1 MPSSRRPDARL
12 RAVALALAACL
23 GAAVAHGQTPAGAP
37 VAAPAG
43 TAFARLLDDHW
54 RWHLRNNP
62 VLATTLGVRDHDRE
76 LGDLTLAAMD
86 RRAGEA
92 AAFLARLDR
101 VDATGLTGSERA
113 TGAVLR
119 RALAEQVEGNR
130 FGQRAVLFTTYYG
143 WHTGFADLPDRHP
156 FRGRDDYAAYV
167 ARLLA
172 FPAYNRGAIATTRAA
187 LAGGFAQPC
196 EPLAG
201 YDRTIAGSVADDP
214 ERSRFLEPFARRPSG
229 IADPDWAALRSRAVA
244 AVRDSVAPA
253 YRALLAF
260 YGAEYAPR
268 CRPTAGVAATPDGA
282 AYYAFRVRR
291 ETTTDLTPAQV
302 HALGLAEVARVGR
315 LMDSVAAAAGS
326 ADRRAYVARLRT
338 DPRYYARSA
347 DELLA
352 AAATVAK
359 RLDGEMPRLFGRLPR
374 LPYTVRPVPA
384 AVAEGTTTA
393 YYGPGSLEGGRPGVY
408 WVNTSRLDQRPL
420 YELPALTMHEAV
432 PGHHQQIALAQEL
445 DLPPFRRHGAAF
457 AAFTEGWGLYSER
470 LGESLGLYD
479 TPERMMGRLSYEMW
493 RACRLVVD
501 TGLHAYGWTRA
512 RAVAYMLANTALSP
526 ANVDAEVNRYITWPG
541 QATAYK
547 VGELRIRALRERA
560 ERELGARFDQRAFHD
575 AVLELG
581 PVPLDVLEAHVGA
594 WIARAA
600 PAGAGRGR

>member
-1 MPSSRRPDARL
+1 
-12 RAVALALAACL
+12 
-23 GAAVAHGQTPAGAP
+23 
-37 VAAPAG
+37 
-43 TAFARLLDDHW
+43 
-54 RWHLRNNP
+54 
-62 VLATTLGVRDHDRE
+62 
-76 LGDLTLAAMD
+76 MD
-86 RRAGEA
+86 RRGREAG
-92 AAFLARLDR
+92 AFLARFDAVDTTRLTATER
-101 VDATGLTGSERA
+101 VTR
-113 TGAVLR
+113 AVLR

-201 YDRTIAGSVADDP
+201 YERTIAGSVADDP
-214 ERSRFLEPFARRPSG
+214 ERSRFLEPFARRRPG
-229 IADPDWAALRSRAVA
+229 IADADWAALRSRAVA

-445 DLPPFRRHGAAF
+445 DLPPFRRHGASF

-470 LGESLGLYD
+470 LGLEFGLYD
-479 TPERMMGRLSYEMW
+479 TPEKEMGRPELRDVARLPARGRHGHPRLRVDA
-493 RACRLVVD
+493 RAGRR
-501 TGLHAYGWTRA
+501 LHAHAHGALAGQRRGGGEPLRHLARTGHRVQGGRAAHPRRA
-512 RAVAYMLANTALSP
+512 RARRAAARRTLRP
-526 ANVDAEVNRYITWPG
+526 PG
-541 QATAYK
+541 
-547 VGELRIRALRERA
+547 VPRR
-560 ERELGARFDQRAFHD
+560 GAR
-575 AVLELG
+575 
-581 PVPLDVLEAHVGA
+581 
-594 WIARAA
+594 ARA
-600 PAGAGRGR
+600 GAARRDGSARGRVDRRRGAAAVSGRSRLAAMLTDPHLWPPVVVLLAGLVVLAWVHG

>member
-1 MPSSRRPDARL
+1 
-12 RAVALALAACL
+12 
-23 GAAVAHGQTPAGAP
+23 
-37 VAAPAG
+37 
-43 TAFARLLDDHW
+43 
-54 RWHLRNNP
+54 

-76 LGDLTLAAMD
+76 LGDLTLAD
-86 RRAGEA
+86 GPPRARGR
-92 AAFLARLDR
+92 AFVARLDR
-101 VDATGLTGSERA
+101 VDTAGPRAGERVDRGRCA
-113 TGAVLR
+113 GR
-119 RALAEQVEGNR
+119 RSPRQVEGEPV
-130 FGQRAVLFTTYYG
+130 RASARCCSPRTTAG
-143 WHTGFADLPDRHP
+143 TPASPTSRP
-156 FRGRDDYAAYV
+156 ATRSAARPTTRV
-167 ARLLA
+167 RRRLLA
-172 FPAYNRGAIATTRAA
+172 FPAYNRGAVATTRAA

-201 YDRTIAGSVADDP
+201 LRAHHRRERRRRPGAVALPGAVRPAAVGVAD
-214 ERSRFLEPFARRPSG
+214 A
-229 IADPDWAALRSRAVA
+229 DWAALRARAVA

-260 YGAEYAPR
+260 YRAEYAPR
-268 CRPTAGVAATPDGA
+268 CRPTAGVSATPDGA

-470 LGESLGLYD
+470 LGESFGLYD